1 LPDLAIRV
9 LLMSIA
15 TSGTATATDTEIAA
29 RISNA
34 LIYKN
39 VNAKDLAARTGI
51 SYKPLLA
58 SLKGNRSLTVVEFR
72 KIADAINVRP
82 SALLPDAVVASAA

>member
-1 LPDLAIRV
+1 
-9 LLMSIA
+9 MSIA
-15 TSGTATATDTEIAA
+15 PSGTATATDTEIAA

-39 VNAKDLAARTGI
+39 VNAKDLSAQTGI

-72 KIADAINVRP
+72 RIAEAINVRP
-82 SALLPDAVVASAA
+82 SALLPDTVAASAV

>member
-1 LPDLAIRV
+1 
-9 LLMSIA
+9 MSIA
-15 TSGTATATDTEIAA
+15 SSGTATATDTEIAA

-39 VNAKDLAARTGI
+39 VNAKDLAARTRI

-72 KIADAINVRP
+72 KIAEAINVRP
-82 SALLPDAVVASAA
+82 SALLPDDVAASAA

>member
-1 LPDLAIRV
+1 
-9 LLMSIA
+9 MS
-15 TSGTATATDTEIAA
+15 TSKGGTATATDNEIAA

-39 VNAKDLAARTGI
+39 VNAKDLAAKTGI

-58 SLKGNRSLTVVEFR
+58 SLKGQRSLTVVEFR
-72 KIADAINVRP
+72 KIADAIEVKP
-82 SALLPDAVVASAA
+82 SDLLPDTVASAA

>member
-1 LPDLAIRV
+1 
-9 LLMSIA
+9 MS
-15 TSGTATATDTEIAA
+15 TPRSGTATATDTEIAE

-39 VNAKDLAARTGI
+39 VNARDLSIETGI

-72 KIADAINVRP
+72 KIAAAIKVKP
-82 SALLPDAVVASAA
+82 SELLPDEVAA

>member
-1 LPDLAIRV
+1 
-9 LLMSIA
+9 MS
-15 TSGTATATDTEIAA
+15 TSQSGTATATDTEIAA

-39 VNAKDLAARTGI
+39 VNAKDLAAKTGI

-58 SLKGNRSLTVVEFR
+58 SLKGGRSLTVVEFR
-72 KIADAINVRP
+72 KIAEAIDVKP
-82 SALLPDAVVASAA
+82 SDLLPDVVRSVA

>member
-1 LPDLAIRV
+1 
-9 LLMSIA
+9 MS
-15 TSGTATATDTEIAA
+15 TPQGGTATATDNEIAA

-39 VNAKDLAARTGI
+39 VNAKDLAAKTGI

-58 SLKGNRSLTVVEFR
+58 SLKGQRSLTVVEFR
-72 KIADAINVRP
+72 KIADAIEVKP
-82 SALLPDAVVASAA
+82 SDLLPDTVASAA

>member
-1 LPDLAIRV
+1 VNIT
-9 LLMSIA
+9 S
-15 TSGTATATDTEIAA
+15 SGTATATDTEIAA

-39 VNAKDLAARTGI
+39 VNAKDLAAKTRI

-72 KIADAINVRP
+72 KIAEAIGVQP
-82 SALLPDAVVASAA
+82 SALLPDDVAASAA

>member
-1 LPDLAIRV
+1 
-9 LLMSIA
+9 MS
-15 TSGTATATDTEIAA
+15 TPRSGTATATDAEIAA

-39 VNAKDLAARTGI
+39 VNARDLSTETGI

-72 KIADAINVRP
+72 KIAAAIDVLP
-82 SALLPDAVVASAA
+82 SALLPDTVTASAA

>member
-1 LPDLAIRV
+1 
-9 LLMSIA
+9 MSNPQG
-15 TSGTATATDTEIAA
+15 GTATATDTATDTEIAD
-29 RISNA
+29 RITNA

-39 VNAKDLAARTGI
+39 VNATDLAEKTGL

-72 KIADAINVRP
+72 KIAAAINLKP
-82 SALLPDAVVASAA
+82 SELLPDTFTGSAA

>member
-1 LPDLAIRV
+1 
-9 LLMSIA
+9 MS
-15 TSGTATATDTEIAA
+15 TSQGGTATATDTEIAD

-39 VNAKDLAARTGI
+39 VNAKDLAEKTGI

-58 SLKGNRSLTVVEFR
+58 SLKGNRSLTVVEYF
-72 KIADAINVRP
+72 KIADAINVKP
-82 SALLPDAVVASAA
+82 SSLLPDTLGRSVA

>member
-1 LPDLAIRV
+1 
-9 LLMSIA
+9 MS
-15 TSGTATATDTEIAA
+15 TPQSGTATATDNEIAA

-39 VNAKDLAARTGI
+39 INAKDLAAKTGI

-58 SLKGNRSLTVVEFR
+58 SLKGSRSLTVVEFR
-72 KIADAINVRP
+72 KIAEAIDVKP
-82 SALLPDAVVASAA
+82 SDLLPDAVRSAA

>member
-1 LPDLAIRV
+1 
-9 LLMSIA
+9 MS
-15 TSGTATATDTEIAA
+15 TQQSGTATATDAEIAA

-34 LIYKN
+34 LIYRN
-39 VNAKDLAARTGI
+39 VNAKDLAAETGI

-72 KIADAINVRP
+72 KIAAAMKVRP
-82 SALLPDAVVASAA
+82 SALLPDDLPASAA

>member
-1 LPDLAIRV
+1 
-9 LLMSIA
+9 MS
-15 TSGTATATDTEIAA
+15 TQQSGTATATDAEIAA

-34 LIYKN
+34 LIYRN
-39 VNAKDLAARTGI
+39 VNAKDLAAETGI

-72 KIADAINVRP
+72 KIAAAMKVRP
-82 SALLPDAVVASAA
+82 SALLPDDVPASAA

>member
-1 LPDLAIRV
+1 
-9 LLMSIA
+9 MS
-15 TSGTATATDTEIAA
+15 TSRSGTATATDAEIAA

-34 LIYKN
+34 LIYKS
-39 VNAKDLAARTGI
+39 VNAKDLAEKTGI

-72 KIADAINVRP
+72 KIAEAINVKP
-82 SALLPDAVVASAA
+82 SDLLPDVVRSAA

>member
-1 LPDLAIRV
+1 
-9 LLMSIA
+9 MS
-15 TSGTATATDTEIAA
+15 TSQSGTATATDTEIAA

-39 VNAKDLAARTGI
+39 VNAKDLAAKTRI

-82 SALLPDAVVASAA
+82 SALLPDDIAASAA